1 MDAEYF
7 NPRPMAANA
16 SAKIGGRIG
25 GFLATVAGT
34 LTVTDSGGTV
44 ILNALPVAVGFNRIP
59 MVLQFPADNVVQ
71 LAGGAAGTLLV

>member
-7 NPRPMAANA
+7 NPRPMTAN
-16 SAKIGGRIG
+16 SSQKVGSRIG

-34 LTVTDSGGTV
+34 LTVTDFNGAV

-59 MVLQFPADNVVQ
+59 MMLQYPADNVVQ